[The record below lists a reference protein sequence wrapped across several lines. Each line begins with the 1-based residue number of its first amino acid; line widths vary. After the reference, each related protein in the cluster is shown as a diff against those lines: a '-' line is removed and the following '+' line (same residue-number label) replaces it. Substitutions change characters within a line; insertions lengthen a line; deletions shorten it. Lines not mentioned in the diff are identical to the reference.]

1 MVSKAV
7 ALIAA
12 IIADFRETE
21 RVHHQGNR
29 KSNKEIKVKQTKDG
43 EKTER
48 TNAADMETNLVGL
61 LVARTPKK
69 TLINHIIQS
78 CYLFRKP

>member
-29 KSNKEIKVKQTKDG
+29 KSNKEIKVKQTKV
-43 EKTER
+43 EKKQKGPMQLTW
-48 TNAADMETNLVGL
+48 
-61 LVARTPKK
+61 KQ
-69 TLINHIIQS
+69 IW
-78 CYLFRKP
+78 